1 MKNIRKKLIFS
12 PEKNHKFYEEIL
24 SKTASLQ
31 NYDLKLN
38 KELNKLSN
46 EVIKSSPNHHF
57 FSPRPVSKF
66 IQHNIDNLREIKNE
80 FIIYDQQ
87 LLKVTEGFHLNYI
100 PRYCRITDK
109 SFQYFKNEIKALK
122 IFNNPLISIPLS
134 LIDQVRIVN
143 FKPPI
148 DKSHYFFEVLSQE
161 LQRMKT
167 KILPSNFQN
176 GEDAP
181 NKDSSHHRKMTKSVD
196 YTSSK
201 RSFNINPSHMMRE
214 VFPGFDE
221 EDLNMEKSQS
231 DKPIF
236 FKGIHFKTREELTN
250 YRLFKKEKSA
260 NFLNPII
267 IDLMRQRKVS
277 NSLKYDYN
285 WTYREIEWYLG
296 EKNFIFA
303 VDNVKDLKKWV
314 LLLNWVLSYQ
324 KSK

>member
-1 MKNIRKKLIFS
+1 
-12 PEKNHKFYEEIL
+12 
-24 SKTASLQ
+24 
-31 NYDLKLN
+31 
-38 KELNKLSN
+38 
-46 EVIKSSPNHHF
+46 
-57 FSPRPVSKF
+57 
-66 IQHNIDNLREIKNE
+66 
-80 FIIYDQQ
+80 
-87 LLKVTEGFHLNYI
+87 
-100 PRYCRITDK
+100 
-109 SFQYFKNEIKALK
+109 
-122 IFNNPLISIPLS
+122 
-134 LIDQVRIVN
+134 
-143 FKPPI
+143 
-148 DKSHYFFEVLSQE
+148 
-161 LQRMKT
+161 
-167 KILPSNFQN
+167 
-176 GEDAP
+176 
-181 NKDSSHHRKMTKSVD
+181 
-196 YTSSK
+196 
-201 RSFNINPSHMMRE
+201 
-214 VFPGFDE
+214 
-221 EDLNMEKSQS
+221 MEKSQS